1 MSLRGMMALICALSL
16 LGAPGAA
23 QAQEAPKYTIKV
35 VLGDGARNNVKKGRA
50 TSRATVEVRDENDR
64 PVAGAYLTFTA
75 PNNGPS
81 VKFLNGQTQ
90 TTAQTG
96 ANGQASVAYDA
107 NSVAGDFQISV
118 SGTHQGVQMS
128 TVIAQ
133 TNIALAAAGG
143 LSGAAIALI
152 VAAAAGGGIAAAV
165 AAGGGGGRTTPGP
178 GPAPPTPTPGITITV
193 GGTPGFGPPR

>member
-1 MSLRGMMALICALSL
+1 MSLRGMVALVCALSL
-16 LGAPGAA
+16 VGAPGAA

-107 NSVAGDFQISV
+107 NSVTGDFQIAV
-118 SGTHQGVQMS
+118 SGTYQGVQMS
-128 TVIAQ
+128 AMIAQ
-133 TNIALAAAGG
+133 TNVALAAAAG
-143 LSGAAIALI
+143 LSGTAIALI